1 MKKTTIGGQALIEG
15 VMMKGPESIAIAVRK
30 PDGEIIVEKKAL
42 RVRNSML
49 LKVPVLRGIIEFFRL
64 MVIGVKALMFSAEFV
79 DIEED
84 DKGKESKFDAFLNRV
99 FGDKL
104 MDVVIYSS
112 VILSIC
118 FSVGLFFLLPQFL
131 ANLLP
136 FDRESASGVVFYNL
150 FEGIIRILIFLSY
163 ILLTSLLKDIQ
174 RVWQYHGAEHKTI
187 HCYENGEELTVENV
201 RKYTTKHP
209 RCGTSFLFI
218 VMIISI
224 LVFAFT
230 GWHSIW
236 INIALRLL
244 LIPLIAGLSY
254 EALKFAGRHSEN
266 PIIKVMNAP
275 GMAFQ
280 LFTTRE
286 PDDEQLEV
294 AIEAFKNVL
303 VQDEN
308 ADVW

>member
-30 PDGEIIVEKKAL
+30 PDGEIVVDKKAL
-42 RVRNSML
+42 RARNSKL
-49 LKVPVLRGIIEFFRL
+49 LKIPVLRGMLEFVRM
-64 MVIGVKALMFSAEFV
+64 MVIGIKSLMFSAEFV
-79 DIEED
+79 DVEEEA
-84 DKGKESKFDAFLNRV
+84 GKESKFDAFLSNL

-104 MDVVIYSS
+104 MDVVIFTS
-112 VILSIC
+112 VILSIG

-136 FDRESASGVVFYNL
+136 FDRNSASGVIYYNL
-150 FEGIIRILIFLSY
+150 FEGIIRIAIFIGY
-163 ILLTSLLKDIQ
+163 IMLTSLLKDIQ

-187 HCYENGEELTVENV
+187 HCYEHDEELTVENV

-218 VMIISI
+218 VMMVSI

-230 GWHSIW
+230 GWHNIW
-236 INIALRLL
+236 INMSLRLL
-244 LIPLIAGLSY
+244 LVPVIAGISY
-254 EALKFAGRHSEN
+254 EILKFAGRHSEN
-266 PIIKVMNAP
+266 PIVKVLNAP
-275 GMAFQ
+275 GMTFQ

-286 PDDEQLEV
+286 PDDDQIEV

-303 VQDEN
+303 VEDKN
-308 ADVW
+308 ADIW